1 MKELD
6 TENLSRGHWINVDTT
21 VRKKKSYK
29 KGSDLT
35 NSSLSLLKSEVRK
48 NNPVECF
55 SKKFKTH
62 DQNS

>member
-6 TENLSRGHWINVDTT
+6 TRNLSRGHWIIVDTT

-35 NSSLSLLKSEVRK
+35 NSSLSLLKFEVRK
-48 NNPVECF
+48 NNLVVF
-55 SKKFKTH
+55 
-62 DQNS
+62 

>member
-6 TENLSRGHWINVDTT
+6 TRNLSRGHWINVDTT

-35 NSSLSLLKSEVRK
+35 NSSLSLLKFEVK
-48 NNPVECF
+48 ENNLVEFF
-55 SKKFKTH
+55 SKKFKIH